1 MKWTRGKNKK
11 HSPRFYLG
19 KERDSRGI
27 NRNKNNIK
35 GDTSLMKTTNSV
47 LDIVEFEVLRDKTYP
62 PDELKYRSGA

>member
-1 MKWTRGKNKK
+1 M
-11 HSPRFYLG
+11 
-19 KERDSRGI
+19 GI

-47 LDIVEFEVLRDKTYP
+47 LDRVEFEVLRDKSYP